1 MRQSGHC
8 GPPAGPTARLTSCE
22 RRDGRNGRLAQRDD
36 DKLVRQLSLVAFLMA
51 QARPVTAEE
60 IHEAVEGYGGMSEQ
74 AFLRRFYSD
83 RSELEGVGLRLAVER
98 PSDDPFQ
105 GDLYAMPPE
114 NYYLPPIEFDEGE
127 LSALHTSLYLLEGQF
142 AYAEPLRL
150 ALQHLT
156 LGRPSPL
163 DDHAARTVAVNLLG
177 SRHTAEVSSHLI
189 KIESAISRRKT
200 IRFRYYSIGR
210 DDRSDREVDPY
221 SLLYMAGNWYLVGFA
236 HDREELRCFRLSR
249 IEGRITF
256 KTRAEHDFPPPSEV
270 DLSRYRDRAPWQLA
284 DTSHTAVIEISSTIS
299 WWVDQMF
306 GAYGEYEERP
316 DGTAVFRTGYGSE
329 REIISWVLGLGAE
342 AAVVEP
348 ASLRAAAT
356 EALETVRTRH
366 SGKPGRKRKPL
377 PRTADEASPS
387 DSLPDDPSERVVPVE
402 RISRLLALMTRLLAA
417 CGRSYEAD
425 VACSELRSELNLTQD
440 ALEEDLILLNL
451 INFGGGCYALFA
463 QVEGDVVVVQKE
475 VYGDQF
481 ARPARL
487 SPLEAKALLWAL
499 DFVGGRLPLVAAK
512 ELASARRKIE
522 SAVGQ
527 ESTTGVELG
536 HVQTASESV
545 GSAIT
550 QAVREERLLEI
561 EYWTESR
568 GKITERTI
576 EPHMLMN
583 SRDAWYLVAHCRRA
597 GEQRTF
603 RLDRIRAASVL
614 DEHFVRRAEVEAVPY
629 QPWGSPSSGETTA
642 QSASVWF
649 GSSIA
654 RWLAEEHPSADRFA
668 DGSILVQIPYASEEW
683 LVKEIIKHG
692 GEAVLFEPVALRATV
707 VEHADRVIARYAA
720 APARR

>member
-1 MRQSGHC
+1 MG
-8 GPPAGPTARLTSCE
+8 
-22 RRDGRNGRLAQRDD
+22 QRDD

-51 QARPVTAEE
+51 QQRPVTAEE

-83 RSELEGVGLRLAVER
+83 RSELEGVGLKLAVER

-114 NYYLPPIEFDEGE
+114 NYYLPPIEFNEAE

-210 DDRSDREVDPY
+210 DDHGDREVDPY
-221 SLLYMAGNWYLVGFA
+221 SLLYMAGNWYLVGYA
-236 HDREELRCFRLSR
+236 HDREDLRCFRLSR

-284 DTSHTAVIEISSTIS
+284 DPVGTAVIELSPTIA

-306 GAYGEYEERP
+306 GDQGEFEENP
-316 DGTAVFRTGYGSE
+316 DGSAVFRTDYGGE
-329 REIISWVLGLGAE
+329 RELISWVLGLGAE
-342 AAVVEP
+342 AEIVEP
-348 ASLRAAAT
+348 KRLRDSAVA
-356 EALETVRTRH
+356 ALEQLRTRH
-366 SGKPGRKRKPL
+366 ATKPRRRAKPL
-377 PRTADEASPS
+377 PRSADAPVAD
-387 DSLPDDPSERVVPVE
+387 DSADDPSERVVPVE

-417 CGRSYEAD
+417 CGRSYEAE
-425 VACSELRSELNLTQD
+425 VPCAELRAELNLTQE
-440 ALEEDLILLNL
+440 ALEEDLTLLNL

-463 QVEGDVVVVQKE
+463 LVEGDEVVVQKE

-481 ARPARL
+481 SRPARL

-499 DFVGGRLPLVAAK
+499 DFVGGRLPLVG
-512 ELASARRKIE
+512 EESLTSARRKIE
-522 SAVGQ
+522 DAVGS
-527 ESTTGVELG
+527 ESSTGVELG
-536 HVQTASESV
+536 SVQTASETV
-545 GSAIT
+545 GAVLAR
-550 QAVREERLLEI
+550 AVREDRVIEI
-561 EYWTESR
+561 DYWTESR
-568 GKITERTI
+568 GEVTKRVI

-603 RLDRIRAASVL
+603 RLDRIRGATPL
-614 DEHFVRRAEVEAVPY
+614 DEHFERRPEVEAVPY
-629 QPWGSPSSGETTA
+629 QPWGASGQADAHAHIARVWCSPT
-642 QSASVWF
+642 
-649 GSSIA
+649 IA
-654 RWLAEEHPSADRFA
+654 RWLAEEHPSAERFS
-668 DGSILVQIPYASEEW
+668 DGSVIAEIPYSSEAW
-683 LVKEIIKHG
+683 LVKEITKHG
-692 GEAVLFEPVALRATV
+692 GEAVLHTPEDLRPAVASNAERIL
-707 VEHADRVIARYAA
+707 ERYAA
-720 APARR
+720 TAARR

>member
-1 MRQSGHC
+1 MG
-8 GPPAGPTARLTSCE
+8 
-22 RRDGRNGRLAQRDD
+22 QRDD

-51 QARPVTAEE
+51 QQRPVTAEE

-114 NYYLPPIEFDEGE
+114 NYYLPPIEFDEAE

-177 SRHTAEVSSHLI
+177 SRHTSEVSGHLI
-189 KIESAISRRKT
+189 KVESAISRRKT

-210 DDRSDREVDPY
+210 DDHGDREVDPY

-236 HDREELRCFRLSR
+236 HDREDLRCFRLSR

-284 DTSHTAVIEISSTIS
+284 DAVGTAVIGLSPTIT

-306 GAYGEYEERP
+306 GEQGQVEERP
-316 DGTAVFRTGYGSE
+316 DGSAVFRTDYGGE
-329 REIISWVLGLGAE
+329 REIISWVLGLGDEAE
-342 AAVVEP
+342 VLEP
-348 ASLRAAAT
+348 PALREAT
-356 EALETVRTRH
+356 AQALERLRTRH
-366 SGKPGRKRKPL
+366 ATKPRRRAKPL
-377 PRTADEASPS
+377 PRGPEPAGADEA
-387 DSLPDDPSERVVPVE
+387 PDDPSERVVPVE

-417 CGRSYEAD
+417 CGRSYEAE
-425 VACSELRSELNLTQD
+425 VPCAELRAELNLTQD
-440 ALEEDLILLNL
+440 ALEEDLTLLNL

-463 QVEGDVVVVQKE
+463 QVEGDVVMVQKE

-481 ARPARL
+481 SRPARL

-499 DFVGGRLPLVAAK
+499 DFVGGRLPLVG
-512 ELASARRKIE
+512 EESLGSARAKIE
-522 SAVGQ
+522 RAVGG
-527 ESTTGVELG
+527 EASTGVELG
-536 HVQTASESV
+536 TVQTASEPV
-545 GSAIT
+545 GAMLAR
-550 QAVREERLLEI
+550 AVREDRVLEI
-561 EYWTESR
+561 DYWNESR
-568 GKITERTI
+568 GEVTKREI

-603 RLDRIRAASVL
+603 RLDRIRGATPL
-614 DEHFVRRAEVEAVPY
+614 DEHFERRPEVRAVPY
-629 QPWGSPSSGETTA
+629 QPWGATGADEPHANIATVWCSPA
-642 QSASVWF
+642 
-649 GSSIA
+649 IA
-654 RWLAEEHPSADRFA
+654 RWLAEEHPSAERFS
-668 DGSILVQIPYASEEW
+668 DGSVIVEIPYASDEW
-683 LVKEIIKHG
+683 LVREITKHG
-692 GEAVLFEPVALRATV
+692 GEAVLHTPAGTRAVVA
-707 VEHADRVIARYAA
+707 EHAENLLARYATA
-720 APARR
+720 GARR

>member
-1 MRQSGHC
+1 M
-8 GPPAGPTARLTSCE
+8 
-22 RRDGRNGRLAQRDD
+22 AQRDD

-51 QARPVTAEE
+51 QQRPVTAEE

-83 RSELEGVGLRLAVER
+83 RSELEGVGLKLAVER

-236 HDREELRCFRLSR
+236 HDREDLRCFRLSR

-284 DTSHTAVIEISSTIS
+284 DTTDTAVLDLSPTIA

-306 GAYGEYEERP
+306 GAHGEYEERA
-316 DGTAVFRTGYGSE
+316 DGSAIFRTEYGGG
-329 REIISWVLGLGAE
+329 RELISWVLGLGAE
-342 AAVVEP
+342 AEVLEP
-348 ASLRAAAT
+348 PALRDAT
-356 EALETVRTRH
+356 MAALETVRSRH
-366 SGKPGRKRKPL
+366 SAKPGRKKKPL
-377 PRTADEASPS
+377 PRSADDVVVDDTPS
-387 DSLPDDPSERVVPVE
+387 DDPADRVVPVE

-425 VACSELRSELNLTQD
+425 VPCAEIRSELNLTQE
-440 ALEEDLILLNL
+440 ALEEDLELLNL
-451 INFGGGCYALFA
+451 INFGGGCYAVFA
-463 QVEGDVVVVQKE
+463 QVEGDMVFVQKE

-499 DFVGGRLPLVAAK
+499 DFVGGRLPLVDQK

-536 HVQTASESV
+536 RVQTASEAV
-545 GSAIT
+545 GAAIT

-568 GKITERTI
+568 GKITKRTI

-603 RLDRIRAASVL
+603 RLDRIRGASVL
-614 DEHFVRRAEVEAVPY
+614 DEHFARRAEVEAVPY
-629 QPWGSPSSGETTA
+629 QPWGSPAREATMA
-642 QSASVWF
+642 QSASVWC
-649 GSSIA
+649 SPTIA
-654 RWLAEEHPSADRFA
+654 RWLAEEHPSAERFA
-668 DGSILVQIPYASEEW
+668 DRSILVEIPYASEEW
-683 LVKEIIKHG
+683 LVKEITKHG

-707 VEHADRVIARYAA
+707 AEHAERVIARYAA

>member
-1 MRQSGHC
+1 LG
-8 GPPAGPTARLTSCE
+8 
-22 RRDGRNGRLAQRDD
+22 QRDD

-51 QARPVTAEE
+51 QQRPVTAEE

-83 RSELEGVGLRLAVER
+83 RSELEGVGLKLAVER

-114 NYYLPPIEFDEGE
+114 NYYLPPIEFDEAE

-163 DDHAARTVAVNLLG
+163 DDHAARTVNVNLLG

-210 DDRSDREVDPY
+210 DDHGDREVDPY
-221 SLLYMAGNWYLVGFA
+221 SLLYMAGNWYLVGYA
-236 HDREELRCFRLSR
+236 HDREDLRCFRLSR

-284 DTSHTAVIEISSTIS
+284 DPVDTAVVQLSPTIA

-306 GAYGEYEERP
+306 GQQGEFEERP
-316 DGTAVFRTGYGSE
+316 DGSGVFRTEYGGA
-329 REIISWVLGLGAE
+329 REVISWVLGLGAE
-342 AAVVEP
+342 AEVLEP
-348 ASLRAAAT
+348 VTLRDAT
-356 EALETVRTRH
+356 IAALEAVRDRH
-366 SGKPGRKRKPL
+366 STKPRRRGKPLGRGPEL
-377 PRTADEASPS
+377 VAP
-387 DSLPDDPSERVVPVE
+387 PDDADDADRVVPVE

-425 VACSELRSELNLTQD
+425 VPCAELRAELNLTQD
-440 ALEEDLILLNL
+440 ALEEDLTLLNL

-463 QVEGDVVVVQKE
+463 LVEGDTVVVQKE

-481 ARPARL
+481 SRPARL

-499 DFVGGRLPLVAAK
+499 DFVGGRLPLVG
-512 ELASARRKIE
+512 EESLSSARAKIE
-522 SAVGQ
+522 AAIGGGA
-527 ESTTGVELG
+527 TTGVELG
-536 HVQTASESV
+536 AVQTASESV
-545 GSAIT
+545 GAVLAR
-550 QAVREERLLEI
+550 AVREDRVIEI
-561 EYWTESR
+561 DYWTESR
-568 GKITERTI
+568 GEVTTRTI

-583 SRDAWYLVAHCRRA
+583 SRDAWYLVAHCRKA

-603 RLDRIRAASVL
+603 RLDRIRGATSR
-614 DEHFVRRAEVEAVPY
+614 DEHFERRSEVEAVPY
-629 QPWGSPSSGETTA
+629 QPWGASGQAEAHAHIARVWCSPA
-642 QSASVWF
+642 
-649 GSSIA
+649 IA
-654 RWLAEEHPSADRFA
+654 RWLAEEHPSAERFS
-668 DGSILVQIPYASEEW
+668 DGSIIAEIPYSSQEW
-683 LVKEIIKHG
+683 LVKEITKHG
-692 GEAVLFEPVALRATV
+692 GEAVLHAPEELRAQV
-707 VEHADRVIARYAA
+707 AAHAEGILGRYAG

>member
-1 MRQSGHC
+1 LG
-8 GPPAGPTARLTSCE
+8 
-22 RRDGRNGRLAQRDD
+22 QRDD

-51 QARPVTAEE
+51 QQRPVTAEE

-83 RSELEGVGLRLAVER
+83 RSELEGVGLKLAVER

-114 NYYLPPIEFDEGE
+114 NYYLPPIEFDEAE

-163 DDHAARTVAVNLLG
+163 DDHAARTVNVNLLG

-210 DDRSDREVDPY
+210 DDHGDREVDPY
-221 SLLYMAGNWYLVGFA
+221 SLLYMAGNWYLVGYA
-236 HDREELRCFRLSR
+236 HDREDLRCFRLSR

-284 DTSHTAVIEISSTIS
+284 DPVDTAVVQLSPTIA

-306 GAYGEYEERP
+306 GQQGEFEERP
-316 DGTAVFRTGYGSE
+316 DGSGVFRTEYGGA
-329 REIISWVLGLGAE
+329 REVISWVLGLGAE
-342 AAVVEP
+342 AEVLEP
-348 ASLRAAAT
+348 VTLRDAT
-356 EALETVRTRH
+356 IAALEAVRDRH
-366 SGKPGRKRKPL
+366 STKPRRRGKPLGRGPEL
-377 PRTADEASPS
+377 VAP
-387 DSLPDDPSERVVPVE
+387 PDDADDADRVVPVE

-425 VACSELRSELNLTQD
+425 VPCAELRAELNLTQD
-440 ALEEDLILLNL
+440 ALEEDLTLLNL

-463 QVEGDVVVVQKE
+463 LVEGDTVVVQKE

-481 ARPARL
+481 SRPARL

-499 DFVGGRLPLVAAK
+499 DFVGGRLPLVG
-512 ELASARRKIE
+512 EESLSSARAKIE
-522 SAVGQ
+522 AAIGGGA
-527 ESTTGVELG
+527 TTGVELG
-536 HVQTASESV
+536 AVQTASESV
-545 GSAIT
+545 GAVLAR
-550 QAVREERLLEI
+550 AVREDRVIEI
-561 EYWTESR
+561 DYWTESR
-568 GKITERTI
+568 GEVTTRTI

-583 SRDAWYLVAHCRRA
+583 SRDAWYLVAHCRKA

-603 RLDRIRAASVL
+603 RLDRIRGATPR
-614 DEHFVRRAEVEAVPY
+614 DEHFERRSEVEAVPY
-629 QPWGSPSSGETTA
+629 QPWGASGQAEAHAHIARVWCSPA
-642 QSASVWF
+642 
-649 GSSIA
+649 IA
-654 RWLAEEHPSADRFA
+654 RWLAEEHPSAERFS
-668 DGSILVQIPYASEEW
+668 DGSIIAEIPYSSQEW
-683 LVKEIIKHG
+683 LVKEITKHG
-692 GEAVLFEPVALRATV
+692 GEAVLHAPEELRAQV
-707 VEHADRVIARYAA
+707 AAHAEGILGRYAG

>member
-1 MRQSGHC
+1 M
-8 GPPAGPTARLTSCE
+8 
-22 RRDGRNGRLAQRDD
+22 AQRDD

-51 QARPVTAEE
+51 QQRPVTAEE

-83 RSELEGVGLRLAVER
+83 RSELEGVGLKLAVER

-114 NYYLPPIEFDEGE
+114 NYYLPPIQFDEGE

-236 HDREELRCFRLSR
+236 HDREDLRCFRLSR

-284 DTSHTAVIEISSTIS
+284 DTTETAVIDLSPTIA

-306 GAYGEYEERP
+306 GAHGEYEERA
-316 DGTAVFRTGYGSE
+316 DGSAVFRTEYGGG

-342 AAVVEP
+342 AEVLEP
-348 ASLRAAAT
+348 ASLREATMAAH
-356 EALETVRTRH
+356 ETVRSRH
-366 SGKPGRKRKPL
+366 AAKPGRKKKPL
-377 PRTADEASPS
+377 PRSADDVVVEETLS
-387 DSLPDDPSERVVPVE
+387 DDPADRVVPVE

-417 CGRSYEAD
+417 CGRSYEAE
-425 VACSELRSELNLTQD
+425 VPCAEIRSELNLTQD
-440 ALEEDLILLNL
+440 ALEEDLELLNL
-451 INFGGGCYALFA
+451 INFGGGCYAVFA
-463 QVEGDVVVVQKE
+463 QVEGDVVFVQKE

-499 DFVGGRLPLVAAK
+499 DFVGGRLPLVDQK

-536 HVQTASESV
+536 HVQTASEAV
-545 GSAIT
+545 GAAIT

-568 GKITERTI
+568 GKITKRTI

-603 RLDRIRAASVL
+603 RLDRIRGASVL
-614 DEHFVRRAEVEAVPY
+614 DEHFERRAEVEAVPY
-629 QPWGSPSSGETTA
+629 QPWGSPARTETMA
-642 QSASVWF
+642 QSASVWC
-649 GSSIA
+649 SHAIA
-654 RWLAEEHPSADRFA
+654 RWLAEEHPSAERFSDR
-668 DGSILVQIPYASEEW
+668 SILVEIPYASEEW
-683 LVKEIIKHG
+683 LVKVITKHG

-707 VEHADRVIARYAA
+707 AEHAERVIERYAA

>member
-1 MRQSGHC
+1 MG
-8 GPPAGPTARLTSCE
+8 
-22 RRDGRNGRLAQRDD
+22 QRDD

-51 QARPVTAEE
+51 QQRPVTAEE

-83 RSELEGVGLRLAVER
+83 RSELEGVGLKLAVER

-114 NYYLPPIEFDEGE
+114 NYYLPPIEFDEAE

-163 DDHAARTVAVNLLG
+163 DDHAARTVNVNLLG

-210 DDRSDREVDPY
+210 DDHGDREVDPY
-221 SLLYMAGNWYLVGFA
+221 SLLYMAGNWYLVGYA
-236 HDREELRCFRLSR
+236 HDREDLRCFRLSR

-284 DTSHTAVIEISSTIS
+284 DPVDTAVVQLSPTIA

-306 GAYGEYEERP
+306 GQQGEFEERP
-316 DGTAVFRTGYGSE
+316 DGSGVFRTEYGGA
-329 REIISWVLGLGAE
+329 REVISWVLGLGAE
-342 AAVVEP
+342 AEVLEP
-348 ASLRAAAT
+348 VTLRDAT
-356 EALETVRTRH
+356 IAALEAVRDRH
-366 SGKPGRKRKPL
+366 STKPRRRGKPLGRGPEL
-377 PRTADEASPS
+377 VAP
-387 DSLPDDPSERVVPVE
+387 PDDADDADRVVPVE

-425 VACSELRSELNLTQD
+425 VPCAELRAELNLTQD
-440 ALEEDLILLNL
+440 ALEEDLTLLNL

-463 QVEGDVVVVQKE
+463 LVEGDTVVVQKE

-481 ARPARL
+481 SRPARL

-499 DFVGGRLPLVAAK
+499 DFVGGRLPLVG
-512 ELASARRKIE
+512 EESLSSARAKIE
-522 SAVGQ
+522 AAIGGGA
-527 ESTTGVELG
+527 TTGVELG
-536 HVQTASESV
+536 AVQTASESV
-545 GSAIT
+545 GAVLAR
-550 QAVREERLLEI
+550 AVREDRVIEI
-561 EYWTESR
+561 DYWTESR
-568 GKITERTI
+568 GEVTTRTI

-583 SRDAWYLVAHCRRA
+583 SRDAWYLVAHCRKA

-603 RLDRIRAASVL
+603 RLDRIRGATSR
-614 DEHFVRRAEVEAVPY
+614 DEHFERRSEVEAVPY
-629 QPWGSPSSGETTA
+629 QPWGASGQAEAHAHIARVWCSPA
-642 QSASVWF
+642 
-649 GSSIA
+649 IA
-654 RWLAEEHPSADRFA
+654 RWLAEEHPSAERFS
-668 DGSILVQIPYASEEW
+668 DGSIIAEIPYSSQEW
-683 LVKEIIKHG
+683 LVKEITKHG
-692 GEAVLFEPVALRATV
+692 GEAVLHAPEELRAQV
-707 VEHADRVIARYAA
+707 AAHAEGILGRYAG